1 MKKTNNKKLII
12 FITILIVI
20 IASLLFIFNIN
31 KSSKNPSETIGQI
44 QELNSKI
51 FNLIEQN
58 ENLLSLIEDKYKQN
72 QLKEALDNSLELK
85 KAIQELTN
93 DSLQITELLKNVVVN
108 LGSVDKNN
116 RAIFEEITQL
126 EINAMNYLV
135 SYSSYKEILS
145 QQIGI
150 EYESQLDNK
159 TLENKADVL
168 ETTNQMK
175 ELLKNIKDNINSAN
189 KLLEKI

>member
-1 MKKTNNKKLII
+1 M
-12 FITILIVI
+12 V
-20 IASLLFIFNIN
+20 IASLLFVFNIN
-31 KSSKNPSETIGQI
+31 KSSKNPSEMIGQI

-116 RAIFEEITQL
+116 RAVFEEITQL

-159 TLENKADVL
+159 TLENKPDVL
-168 ETTNQMK
+168 ETINQMK

-189 KLLEKI
+189 KLLEEI

>member
-1 MKKTNNKKLII
+1 MKKTNKKKLII

>member
-1 MKKTNNKKLII
+1 
-12 FITILIVI
+12 
-20 IASLLFIFNIN
+20 
-31 KSSKNPSETIGQI
+31 
-44 QELNSKI
+44 
-51 FNLIEQN
+51 
-58 ENLLSLIEDKYKQN
+58 
-72 QLKEALDNSLELK
+72 LELK